1 MSSWPLARGGVGTER
16 LRAYAITVLL
26 AAVAAVVFAE
36 VTRAI
41 DEFEQPTV
49 GLTIAGGA
57 AVVAVLWLAIV
68 RLDWAVA
75 LGVLLLG
82 VVRFEPAPTDIV
94 LGIAVAVALVT
105 SRVALQQVPPAIFA
119 LAGAYL
125 VLNIVSTVEAVDPIR
140 ALVFFSITA
149 YLLALAVWV
158 TNYVRSEGAAKLI
171 VRCYVW
177 GAAIVTIPTLAALF
191 ATFPGSD
198 FLVYDGPRA
207 QGLFKDPNVYGPFLV
222 PAVLIL
228 LEDVLHP
235 HVVTRRRFA
244 AAILAL
250 LLTCGVVFAYSRAGW
265 LNISLGVLTMLA
277 VLTFRR
283 GGGGRALALLLAILV
298 GVSAATTVLIVS
310 GSSSFF
316 EERARLH
323 EYDADRFGAQASGL
337 EIASSH
343 PVGIGPGQFE
353 RFSETATHSLY
364 VRTLAEQGLLGA
376 AAMIALMFA
385 TLVLAARNAIQG
397 RSTYGVGSAALLAA
411 WVGILAN
418 SAFVDTLH
426 WRHLWL
432 VAALIWVGAA
442 RRVWA

>member
-1 MSSWPLARGGVGTER
+1 VGVGTER
-16 LRAYAITVLL
+16 LRGYAITVVFAAL
-26 AAVAAVVFAE
+26 AGVVFAE
-36 VTRAI
+36 VARTLN
-41 DEFEQPTV
+41 EFEQPTV
-49 GLTIAGGA
+49 GLTIVGGA

-75 LGVLLLG
+75 LGFLLLS

-94 LGIAVAVALVT
+94 LGIAVAVAVVT
-105 SRVALQQVPPAIFA
+105 SRVALEQVPPAIFA

-158 TNYVRSEGAAKLI
+158 TNYVRSEGTVKLI

-191 ATFPGSD
+191 VTFPGGD
-198 FLVYDGPRA
+198 FLLYDGTRA
-207 QGLFKDPNVYGPFLV
+207 QGLFKDPNVFGPFLV

-228 LEDVLHP
+228 LEDILHP
-235 HVVTRRRFA
+235 HVVTRRRFV

-283 GGGGRALALLLAILV
+283 GGGGRALALLLAILI

-316 EERARLH
+316 DERARLH
-323 EYDADRFGAQASGL
+323 EYDSDRFSAQASGL

-343 PVGIGPGQFE
+343 PFGIGPGQFE
-353 RFSETATHSLY
+353 RFSETGAHSLY

-376 AAMIALMFA
+376 AAMIGLMFA
-385 TLVLAARNAIQG
+385 TLVLAARNAIEG
-397 RSTYGVGSAALLAA
+397 RSAYGVGSAALLAA

-442 RRVWA
+442 RRAWN